1 VRRLETVNSKHF
13 GTLRY
18 ERGSVIRFPF
28 GLPAFEDE
36 TEFLPVEDSV
46 AGAVVFLQSL
56 HSPGLLFIT
65 LPVQVV
71 EPSYRLTLLPEELEA
86 LEFPSDA
93 APRIGRDV
101 LCLVI
106 VTMLP
111 GKPPTAN
118 LMAPIVVNVKN
129 NRAVQAIQIDSGYHH
144 QHPLADPAGG
154 EKAC

>member
-1 VRRLETVNSKHF
+1 MNSKHF

-18 ERGSVIRFPF
+18 ECESVIRFPF

-36 TEFLPVEDSV
+36 TEFLPVENSV

-56 HSPGLLFIT
+56 RSPDLLFIT
-65 LPVQVV
+65 LPVQMV
-71 EPSYRLTLLPEELEA
+71 EPSYRLMLLPEELEA
-86 LEFPSDA
+86 LEFPPDA
-93 APRIGRDV
+93 EPRIGRDI

-111 GKPPTAN
+111 GKPPTVN

-129 NRAVQAIQIDSGYHH
+129 NRAVQAIQIDSGYNH
-144 QHPLADPAGG
+144 QCPLTAPAGG